1 MEKSEVIQKII
12 CTFLWS
18 ENIRFYIF
26 TSENIKYTIYIN
38 NIFLYF
44 TTLYIINT
52 CTQMKTSFYHVPLL
66 NIQGFAFR
74 GHGRESQL
82 SSGSLGK
89 QVCVKFLNKLRD
101 ISFDIETRNVLL
113 FYRVLRIFSNT

>member
-1 MEKSEVIQKII
+1 MEKSEVIQKKNI

-44 TTLYIINT
+44 TSLYIIKRNWP
-52 CTQMKTSFYHVPLL
+52 QMRIEEFRIIGFYLYHVTSIRPS
-66 NIQGFAFR
+66 NSIGA
-74 GHGRESQL
+74 
-82 SSGSLGK
+82 SGSLTAS
-89 QVCVKFLNKLRD
+89 LNIDYDRG
-101 ISFDIETRNVLL
+101 STSY
-113 FYRVLRIFSNT
+113 YR

>member
-1 MEKSEVIQKII
+1 MEKSEVIQKFI

-44 TTLYIINT
+44 TTLYIIKEFLAFNT
-52 CTQMKTSFYHVPLL
+52 IHMLTDRLGGTELPHPQ
-66 NIQGFAFR
+66 NIKIEENPKLFAIYA
-74 GHGRESQL
+74 
-82 SSGSLGK
+82 SLE
-89 QVCVKFLNKLRD
+89 R
-101 ISFDIETRNVLL
+101 
-113 FYRVLRIFSNT
+113 

>member
-18 ENIRFYIF
+18 ENLRFYIF

-44 TTLYIINT
+44 TTLYIINRNYYDLLYV
-52 CTQMKTSFYHVPLL
+52 SFHIIPRINLRLPYQPETP
-66 NIQGFAFR
+66 ISAR
-74 GHGRESQL
+74 DSRISQRAE
-82 SSGSLGK
+82 GPRADTG
-89 QVCVKFLNKLRD
+89 V
-101 ISFDIETRNVLL
+101 EG
-113 FYRVLRIFSNT
+113 

>member
-38 NIFLYF
+38 NISLYF
-44 TTLYIINT
+44 TTLYIIKDKMARPVGNNVAST
-52 CTQMKTSFYHVPLL
+52 FFKALVVMDVTLSMTSQ
-66 NIQGFAFR
+66 I
-74 GHGRESQL
+74 SQDD
-82 SSGSLGK
+82 
-89 QVCVKFLNKLRD
+89 FENK
-101 ISFDIETRNVLL
+101 IAEANAKYFKVI
-113 FYRVLRIFSNT
+113 